1 MSETREKNITDG
13 RAQDA
18 HAITLPPHE
27 APPPLVVQDLA
38 CRRGE
43 RLILDGVS
51 FSVEPGR
58 ALILRAPNGA
68 GKTTLLRAIARLTP
82 PVRGT
87 VSPDPEAM
95 TWFGHSDGVK
105 AQLTVAENLRFWA
118 AVHGTRNIAPALAA
132 FRLEELADRPAAY
145 LSAGQ
150 RRRLGLARLLVAGR
164 PIWLLDE
171 PTVSLDAATV
181 ATFAEV
187 VKAHL
192 AAGGLALIAT
202 HIPLGLAEEDVL
214 DVTPFRARESVEHA
228 HDPFLDAGF
237 GTMPE
242 DLEEAGQ

>member
-1 MSETREKNITDG
+1 MNAIELAPYR
-13 RAQDA
+13 DA
-18 HAITLPPHE
+18 
-27 APPPLVVQDLA
+27 APLEVRDLA

-43 RLILDGVS
+43 RLILEGVS
-51 FSVEPGR
+51 FTVSPGR

-87 VSPDPEAM
+87 VSLSPERM
-95 TWFGHSDGVK
+95 TWFGHADGVK

-118 AVHGTRNIAPALAA
+118 AVHGMQDITPALEA
-132 FRLEELADRPAAY
+132 FRLADLADRPAAY

-150 RRRLGLARLLVAGR
+150 RRRLGLARLLVARR
-164 PIWLLDE
+164 PVWLLDE

-181 ATFAEV
+181 ATFAGV
-187 VKAHL
+187 VGAHL

-214 DVTPFRARESVEHA
+214 DVTPFRARESAEHA

-237 GTMPE
+237 ATARDGR
-242 DLEEAGQ
+242 EEVSR